1 MASSFLLRT
10 LLGVLLIALSAQVS
24 LHLDWQALQIPI
36 TGQTLGVLVVA
47 YVLGAPWGWLA
58 VLVYL
63 LAGGMGLPFFAD
75 GGSGWDS
82 FSKGSAGFL
91 YGFVLG
97 AAILTGWRKRAGG
110 RHWGSALLGMS
121 LGTAAIMALG
131 LAYLAQRY
139 GWEKALV
146 YGFYPFWPGAIVKII
161 LGATLIWGLHRTAI
175 GAKILGE
182 D

>member
-75 GGSGWDS
+75 GGTGRNSA
-82 FSKGSAGFL
+82 SKGSARYL
-91 YGFVLG
+91 YNFVPV
-97 AAILTGWRKRAGG
+97 AAIFCGWRSRVVG
-110 RHWGSALLGMS
+110 RPADSSPLGICLS
-121 LGTAAIMALG
+121 TSQISDLR
-131 LAYLAQRY
+131 LASPVLRS
-139 GWEKALV
+139 
-146 YGFYPFWPGAIVKII
+146 I
-161 LGATLIWGLHRTAI
+161 
-175 GAKILGE
+175 
-182 D
+182 